1 MQQDQATRR
10 QQDQHSGFK
19 MAVHD
24 SDEDGEEYKVTTD
37 WTKVSIPYN
46 KKKLNIYKYI
56 YDILL

>member
-1 MQQDQATRR
+1 
-10 QQDQHSGFK
+10 